1 MNLSSQMVSLILIVV
16 ASALAC
22 IGYLHGNSDGVRGVM
37 FTFAGSIV
45 TGAFALLKS
54 DSKQPPPPSDPPKPP
69 EPPTTPKV

>member
-1 MNLSSQMVSLILIVV
+1 MNPSSQMVSLILIVV

-54 DSKQPPPPSDPPKPP
+54 DSKQPPPPDPPKPP
-69 EPPTTPKV
+69 EPPIAPKI

>member
-54 DSKQPPPPSDPPKPP
+54 DSKQPPPYDPPKPP
-69 EPPTTPKV
+69 EPPIAPKV